1 MRGSAAKNSVSGAW
15 DAPDLAAEGYDRQV
29 PNQADGR
36 GSAQLKRR
44 MAVTALVITPAT
56 AVMPPLASGMAVW
69 AEWIAVVAV
78 VAVTVPDR

>member
-1 MRGSAAKNSVSGAW
+1 VLLKWLFVPVIEQGFTFFAKQQFPLS
-15 DAPDLAAEGYDRQV
+15 L
-29 PNQADGR
+29 
-36 GSAQLKRR
+36 L
-44 MAVTALVITPAT
+44 ALVITPAT